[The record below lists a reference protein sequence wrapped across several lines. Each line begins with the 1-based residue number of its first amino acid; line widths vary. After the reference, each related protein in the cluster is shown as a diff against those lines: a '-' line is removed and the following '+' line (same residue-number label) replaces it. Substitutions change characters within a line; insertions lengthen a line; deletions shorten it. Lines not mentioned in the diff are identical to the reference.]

1 MQPGWVALLE
11 DIGREVVGIDMLGH
25 GEADK
30 PHDPSAYDA
39 LEDDVAS
46 RLPEGP
52 VDAIGFSMG
61 ARVLLTLGSRQP
73 ERFGRIV
80 VGGVG
85 GRLLKPGIERQG
97 LAIVAGVE
105 GQESDDPLAQ
115 AFGRFARNPGN
126 DVEALLACLRRT
138 YVELGP
144 DELGKIAAH
153 VLIVAGDKDPL
164 AGHPAEL
171 AAVIPNA
178 TSKVLRNV
186 DHLATASDFGFID
199 AALQFLDG

>member
-1 MQPGWVALLE
+1 M
-11 DIGREVVGIDMLGH
+11 GREVVGVDMLGH
-25 GEADK
+25 GNAEK
-30 PHDPSAYDA
+30 PRDPAAYDA
-39 LEDDVAS
+39 LEDDVA
-46 RLPEGP
+46 RQLPAGP

-61 ARVLLTLGSRQP
+61 ARVVLTLASRQP

-105 GQESDDPLAQ
+105 GQDTDDPLAQ

-126 DVEALLACLRRT
+126 DVDALLACLRRD
-138 YVELGP
+138 YVELTP
-144 DELGKIAAH
+144 EDLAKITAP
-153 VLIVAGDKDPL
+153 VLVVAGDKDPL
-164 AGHPAEL
+164 AGNPAEL
-171 AAVIPNA
+171 AAVIPNG
-178 TSKVLRNV
+178 TSKSLRNV

-199 AALQFLDG
+199 AALQFLDA